1 MMGAVDKRAYSA
13 TCNQAPLVTL
23 VSASGGTGKS
33 TLALLAGHLVARQS
47 IRTAILEGDLQ
58 FGDMGYWLG
67 LDVALSNLA
76 QGTACNPVPIS
87 AKLDLFKA
95 PVLPEVAEEVADAV
109 VELMDHVRNR
119 YDLVIADTGQ
129 YWSGLTGALL
139 VSSDLVIILMD
150 HRRSSVY
157 GAIKAGELC
166 QRIGIPTARIAY
178 VLNRS
183 SNLPRS
189 EFEHARVSLDADEL
203 FALADGKGGVGA
215 LVEAGRIEELVE
227 GEAAPIPD
235 IQRMLSCLLPRI
247 GIEFAPTPQKRRR
260 LFS

>member
-1 MMGAVDKRAYSA
+1 MMGTVDKRAYSA

-166 QRIGIPTARIAY
+166 
-178 VLNRS
+178 
-183 SNLPRS
+183 
-189 EFEHARVSLDADEL
+189 
-203 FALADGKGGVGA
+203 
-215 LVEAGRIEELVE
+215 
-227 GEAAPIPD
+227 
-235 IQRMLSCLLPRI
+235 
-247 GIEFAPTPQKRRR
+247 
-260 LFS
+260 